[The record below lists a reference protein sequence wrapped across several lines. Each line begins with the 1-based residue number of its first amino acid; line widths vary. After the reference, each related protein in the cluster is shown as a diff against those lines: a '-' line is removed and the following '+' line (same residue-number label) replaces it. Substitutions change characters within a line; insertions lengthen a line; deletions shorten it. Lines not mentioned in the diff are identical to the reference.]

1 MSATAADPSPDI
13 ADTEE
18 AHAIL
23 PSATGV
29 TGDAASPAAISRLSK
44 ALAGDRTSIKAQRKA
59 IETLKASLAA
69 VRIGDYAGGARRAL
83 QVLEIDQKN
92 GLAWHVLAIC
102 QEKAGHLG
110 HALNAYEQALRI
122 LPEDPAIASDLG
134 RLAHRLGHL
143 EIAEKLMVKF
153 LAAEPGHVEGTN
165 NLACVLRDQK
175 RYVEAIDVL
184 RDLIAIEPNEPTL
197 WNTLGTVLTDQGQM
211 EPSLTFFA
219 EALRLDPFF
228 AKARYNRANAR
239 QPLGD
244 GEGALEDLDAAL
256 TGAETPYEAAMM
268 RMARSMTLMGLGR
281 LKEGFEAYEIRLDPE
296 LPEAVNFVV
305 DAPRWDPKTQDL
317 KGKRVLIVGEQGIA
331 DEMVFG
337 GCIPDVIE
345 AVGPQGKVFLA
356 VEGRLVDLFQRSFPS
371 AFVGTH
377 KAVRLDG
384 RLTRYVPF
392 MDEIG
397 ETEGK
402 ADVWVPLASLC
413 AVFRRDIAD
422 FPDRDGYLVPDPDK
436 VAHWK
441 AELEKLGPGFKV
453 GLHWKS
459 SILTGVRAR
468 YFSNFER
475 WAPVL
480 TAPGCVMVN
489 LQCGDVSDDLAA
501 AEAAGARIWTP
512 PFDLKN
518 DLDDLIALSSALD
531 LVIGPGIAGT
541 NMAAASGAR
550 TWLIHAPDDW
560 HLMSTDGYPFY
571 PRVRTFATGG
581 FDGWPRA
588 IEAVRVA
595 LEVEVAA

>member
-1 MSATAADPSPDI
+1 MTALSPDFSEP
-13 ADTEE
+13 EE
-18 AHAIL
+18 AHAMM
-23 PSATGV
+23 PVATGV

-44 ALAGDRTSIKAQRKA
+44 SLAGDRTSIKAQRKA

-69 VRIGDYAGGARRAL
+69 VRVGDYAGGAKRAL
-83 QVLEIDQKN
+83 QVLQIDERN

-102 QEKAGHLG
+102 REKAGHLG
-110 HALNAYEQALRI
+110 HALTAYEQALR
-122 LPEDPAIASDLG
+122 LNPNDANIAHDLG
-134 RLAHRLGHL
+134 RLAQRLGHL
-143 EIAEKLMVKF
+143 EIAEKLMLKF

-175 RYVEAIDVL
+175 RYGEAIDVL
-184 RDLIAIEPNEPTL
+184 RDLIAIEPEQPTL

-211 EPSLTFFA
+211 APSLTFFE
-219 EALRLDPFF
+219 EALRLDPAF

-244 GEGALEDLDAAL
+244 ALGALEDLDAAL
-256 TGAETPYEAAMM
+256 PGAETPYEAAMM
-268 RMARSMTLMGLGR
+268 NMARSMTLMGMGR
-281 LKEGFEAYEIRLDPE
+281 LKEGFEAYEVRLDPE
-296 LPEAVNFVV
+296 MPEAVHFVV

-317 KGKRVLIVGEQGIA
+317 AGKRLLIIGEQGIA

-337 GCIPDVIE
+337 GCIPDAVA
-345 AVGPQGKVFLA
+345 AVGPTGKVFIA
-356 VEGRLVDLFQRSFPS
+356 VEARLVDLFQRSFPT
-371 AFVGTH
+371 AVVGPH

-397 ETEGK
+397 ESDGPDGGK
-402 ADVWVPLASLC
+402 ADFWVPLASLC
-413 AVFRRDIAD
+413 AVYRHDIAD
-422 FPDRDGYLVPDPDK
+422 FPDRDGYLVPDPDR

-441 AELEKLGPGFKV
+441 SELEKLGPGFKV

-501 AEAAGARIWTP
+501 AEEAGAKIWTP

-541 NMAAASGAR
+541 NMAAATGAR
-550 TWLIHAPDDW
+550 TWMIHAPDDW
-560 HLMSTDGYPFY
+560 HLMSTDRYPFY
-571 PRVRTFATGG
+571 PRVRMFATGG

-588 IEAVRVA
+588 IEAVRSA
-595 LEVEVAA
+595 LAEEVGA